1 VFERRVLEVF
11 ARLGPDAEIA
21 EVESTLQPCY
31 PLTRIVVQDDLAVRD
46 SDPPMIYAFRDGS
59 VVLSQVRS
67 RD

>member
-11 ARLGPDAEIA
+11 ARFGPGAQLP
-21 EVESTLQPCY
+21 EVEATLQEAY
-31 PLTRIVVQDDLAVRD
+31 PLARVVEQDDLAVRD

-59 VVLSQVRS
+59 VALSHARN